1 MNTDLRHLMNRM
13 AIQIIKRRYTMNKL
27 IESKILR
34 TAFFALVMGASIGG
48 CATVEGAGEDIESA
62 GDAIEDAADDAS

>member
-1 MNTDLRHLMNRM
+1 MNTF
-13 AIQIIKRRYTMNKL
+13 
-27 IESKILR
+27 IESKIVR
-34 TAFFALVMGASIGG
+34 AAFFALVMGASIGG

>member
-1 MNTDLRHLMNRM
+1 MNN
-13 AIQIIKRRYTMNKL
+13 L
-27 IESKILR
+27 IESKVLR
-34 TAFFALVMGASIGG
+34 TAFFVLVMGASIGG